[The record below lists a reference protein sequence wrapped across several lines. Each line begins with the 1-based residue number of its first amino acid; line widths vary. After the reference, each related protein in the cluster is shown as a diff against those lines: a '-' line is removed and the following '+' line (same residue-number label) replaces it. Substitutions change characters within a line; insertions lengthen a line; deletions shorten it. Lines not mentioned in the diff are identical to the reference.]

1 VRRRDTQLASVRRSP
16 PPSGYGLVKTPR
28 CTKFINLSDIAGLKL
43 AGEIKD
49 APIFEGMSM
58 FQIKKFVLLGKIADK
73 ETGCEIIHLGEEQ
86 QDMYILPE
94 GRIQVV
100 GPAEV

>member
-1 VRRRDTQLASVRRSP
+1 
-16 PPSGYGLVKTPR
+16 
-28 CTKFINLSDIAGLKL
+28 
-43 AGEIKD
+43 
-49 APIFEGMSM
+49 
-58 FQIKKFVLLGKIADK
+58 VLLGKIADK